1 MKTFTCIS
9 SALLIVLSATASDV
23 IERAQQKPIS
33 LVLNKRPYVRFM
45 IARPGISADSDKAT
59 VLDLKDW

>member
-1 MKTFTCIS
+1 MKAFTYIS
-9 SALLIVLSATASDV
+9 TGLLIVLSATASDV
-23 IERAQQKPIS
+23 FERAQQKPIS
-33 LVLNKRPYVRFM
+33 LVFDERPYVRFM